1 MLRLKQL
8 AWFPILLALFCALLI
23 VIPWPGLQRGYAHVF
38 RAFGNVVF
46 ARFWIWPDGSVRFL
60 DLRSENLLSDLNA
73 ATPLNLPA
81 GFRPLPATKVLDTL
95 MVLKNRRT
103 PGRFGLVRTSARSLG
118 YWTTALFL
126 ALALAWPMSWKRRGW
141 ALLWGLFLIHLFI
154 AFRLTITLVETGF
167 GADKPYALFDLSPFW
182 LGVLS
187 RTKEVAVHN
196 PTVSFLVAGFVWL
209 VVALPDVIRV
219 LFPETG
225 PDAQGTGRQ
234 S

>member
-8 AWFPILLALFCALLI
+8 GWFPVLLALFCALLI
-23 VIPWPGLQRGYAHVF
+23 VVPWPGLQRGYAHAF

-46 ARFWIWPDGSVRFL
+46 ARFWVWSDGSVRFL

-73 ATPLNLPA
+73 ATPGNLPA
-81 GFRPLPATKVLDTL
+81 GFRPQPATKVLDTL

-103 PGRFGLVRTSARSLG
+103 PEQFGLVRTSARSLG

-141 ALLWGLFLIHLFI
+141 VLLWGLFLIHLFI
-154 AFRLTITLVETGF
+154 AFRLTLTLVETGF
-167 GADKPYALFDLSPFW
+167 GADKPYALFDLSQFW
-182 LGVLS
+182 RGVLL

-196 PTVSFLVAGFVWL
+196 PTLSFLIAGFIWL

-219 LFPETG
+219 LFPEDKSGSPTN
-225 PDAQGTGRQ
+225 ARR